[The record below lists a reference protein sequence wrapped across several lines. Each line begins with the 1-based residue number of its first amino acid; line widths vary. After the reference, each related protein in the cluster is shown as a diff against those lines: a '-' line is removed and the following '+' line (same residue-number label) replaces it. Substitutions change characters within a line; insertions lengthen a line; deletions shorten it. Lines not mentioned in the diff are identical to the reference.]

1 MLRRPSGWLRGAF
14 ASWALAAAGAA
25 AVWAATPVSSG
36 WTADPDDQFMLDV
49 NIRQLRLG
57 DGVRAYQTPDGTC
70 IVLGDFLTTLDV
82 PMKIDLA
89 AKRASGWA
97 FREDH
102 PIDIDLG
109 AGTTRYGEQQERL
122 GPGTVRETPEGW
134 CVESAALGR
143 WFKLGVKPV
152 TAGSILLLESEAK
165 LPVELAREREMRAKH
180 MRPAAMPLE
189 SLPRV
194 RLPYRM
200 WRAPALDF
208 IVSAGVTYT
217 AASGAR
223 VDRRASL
230 AAAGELAQLSYDAT
244 LATDNKGR
252 PHSLRMRA
260 FRSDPDGELL
270 GPLGATHFAVGD
282 VQGLSSRLIAG
293 SSGRGI
299 EVTNRPLFNPVAFD
313 RTRFEGDLP
322 PGWDAELYR
331 NSELLAFSRS
341 DGSQRYKFDDVA
353 LVYGDNRFEIIL
365 YGPQGQQRSRLESI
379 NVGQSQVPAGKT
391 WYWAGASQ
399 PGRTLLGNVVGQGDG
414 GGPLS
419 SSVPLDP
426 AAPSNPNGFRQPDFQ
441 AAVQVEH
448 GLDKRTSVG
457 VLATM
462 MLAGHE
468 KLTFVEGSV
477 RRSIGPALVEAAVAR
492 DSRGGMAARAAALAR
507 LGSVNVSIDALM
519 ADGFTLNGRREDRYR
534 DARMA
539 VDAPLRIGRQ
549 RIQAHGD
556 LRLVERGPTDRTL
569 TAHGRLSTNINGFN
583 LTSLVNWERRL
594 GDNSP
599 AQRGRLDVG
608 LIGTGRVGNVRVRG
622 EAVWDIRPGRR
633 FRSAELSAYWSAT
646 DRADW
651 EGAIAY
657 DAAGRRGRARI
668 SHVRRF
674 SSLAAAASIE
684 AGTDG
689 SVAAGINLN
698 FSLDSSAGGFKL
710 TSQRLASTGSVE
722 ARVYRDLNDNG
733 MRDGA
738 EPWEEGATI
747 TTGQRISEES
757 TDKRGVVRVGGLQP
771 FQPIAIG
778 IDTSTLADP
787 MLTPRKALQVVV
799 PRPGVA
805 ARLDIGLVGAGDIEA
820 SLVKDDGRGF
830 EGLDVELIDV
840 AGKVVAT
847 TRSDFDGFILF
858 ERVAYGRYTMRLAAA
873 SARAA
878 EANPALGNPI
888 EISGDHSVA
897 RLGVIRIV
905 KAERIALAEPA
916 AERPR

>member
-14 ASWALAAAGAA
+14 ASWALAAAGAVA
-25 AVWAATPVSSG
+25 AWAAPPVSSG

-57 DGVRAYQTPDGTC
+57 DGVRAYQTPEGTC
-70 IVLGDFLTTLDV
+70 IMFGDFLATLDV

-89 AKRASGWA
+89 TKRASGWA
-97 FREDH
+97 FREAH
-102 PIDIDLG
+102 RIDIDHA
-109 AGTTRYGEQQERL
+109 AGTVHYGQQQERL
-122 GPGTVRETPEGW
+122 SPGAVRETPEGW
-134 CVESAALGR
+134 CVDSAALGR
-143 WFKLGVKPV
+143 WFKLGVRPV

-165 LPVELAREREMRAKH
+165 LPVELARERELRAAH
-180 MRPAAMPLE
+180 MRPAAMPME
-189 SLPRV
+189 NLPRV

-208 IVSAGVTYT
+208 IVSAGVTYN
-217 AASGAR
+217 AANGAR

-244 LATDNKGR
+244 LSTDDKGR
-252 PHSLRMRA
+252 PRSLRLRA
-260 FRSDPDGELL
+260 YRSDPDGELL

-282 VQGLSSRLIAG
+282 VHGLSSRLIAG

-299 EVTNRPLFNPVAFD
+299 EMTNRPLFNPVAFD
-313 RTRFEGDLP
+313 RTRFEGELP

-341 DGSQRYKFDDVA
+341 DGSQRYTFDDVA
-353 LVYGDNRFEIIL
+353 LVYGDNRFEIML
-365 YGPQGQQRSRLESI
+365 HGPQGQQRSRLETI

-391 WYWAGASQ
+391 WYWVGASQ
-399 PGRTLLGNVVGQGDG
+399 PGRTLLGDVVGRDDG
-414 GGPLS
+414 GGPP
-419 SSVPLDP
+419 V
-426 AAPSNPNGFRQPDFQ
+426 PSNTSGPRRSGDFRQPDLQ

-462 MLAGHE
+462 LLAGHD

-492 DSRGGMAARAAALAR
+492 DSRGGFAARAQAIAR
-507 LGSVNVSIDALM
+507 LGSLNVSIDALM

-534 DARMA
+534 DARLA

-549 RIQAHGD
+549 RFAAHGD
-556 LRLVERGPTDRTL
+556 LRLVERGSADRTL
-569 TAHGRLSTNINGFN
+569 TASGRLSTNINGFN
-583 LTSLVNWERRL
+583 LTSLVNWQHRL
-594 GDNSP
+594 SENTSP
-599 AQRGRLDVG
+599 QRDRLDVG

-622 EAVWDIRPGRR
+622 EAIWDVRPERR
-633 FRSAELSAYWSAT
+633 FRSAELSAYWAAT

-657 DAAGRRGRARI
+657 DAAASRGRARV
-668 SHVRRF
+668 SHIRRF
-674 SSLAAAASIE
+674 NSLAAAASIE

-689 SVAAGINLN
+689 SVAVGINLN

-722 ARVYRDLNDNG
+722 ARVYRDINDNG
-733 MRDGA
+733 VRDRS

-747 TTGQRISEES
+747 TTGQRVSEEATNKS
-757 TDKRGVVRVGGLQP
+757 GMVRVGGLQP

-778 IDTSTLADP
+778 IDTSSLADP

-805 ARLDIGLVGAGDIEA
+805 AKLDIGLVGAGDIEGA
-820 SLVKDDGRGF
+820 LVKDDGRGF
-830 EGLDVELIDV
+830 EGLDVELIDA

-847 TRSDFDGFILF
+847 TRSDYDGFFLF
-858 ERVAYGRYTMRLAAA
+858 ERVAYGRYTLRLTIDSAKAAGAAA
-873 SARAA
+873 AIDKVIDIGA
-878 EANPALGNPI
+878 
-888 EISGDHSVA
+888 DHSIA
-897 RLGVIRIV
+897 RLGLIRIV
-905 KAERIALAEPA
+905 KAARLALAEPA
-916 AERPR
+916 ADAPR